1 MYAGQEG
8 PPPREGGD
16 VVLRLVKRSSG
27 STLALPRDGAVS
39 STSEDVPWYNA
50 AEVMDYARVIKGS
63 EDYMTEQYES
73 DVQAVQEQERIDAL
87 MFPEDTAEWTRKAV
101 RMLEES
107 KEKVKGAGGP
117 APVPHQ
123 VRVLPHHAE
132 VLTCLAISLLNR
144 QEFVHTCKF
153 CVLD

>member
-1 MYAGQEG
+1 M
-8 PPPREGGD
+8 
-16 VVLRLVKRSSG
+16 VLRLVKRSSG

-39 STSEDVPWYNA
+39 SASEDVPWYNA

-63 EDYMTEQYES
+63 EDYMTKQYES

-107 KEKVKGAGGP
+107 KKKVIGIGGP

-123 VRVLPHHAE
+123 VRA
-132 VLTCLAISLLNR
+132 LTAFLRFLAILL
-144 QEFVHTCKF
+144 
-153 CVLD
+153 